1 MAQLIYRVTGRRGEE
16 RVFQTFRNTDEGR
29 KAAAVLA
36 GHLDSART
44 VYDVRTRIGGR
55 VVTRTF
61 KRRKDADAYAST
73 VEADKLRGV
82 VVDPRRA
89 KVTVEDYT
97 ARWLAHRSDLAV
109 RTTELYRWLLDHQ
122 ILPTFGTTPLADLSP
137 SSVRSWHARIA
148 AAHPTTAA
156 KAYRLLSSIMRTAV
170 TDEVISRN
178 PCQVKGA
185 AVEKAPE
192 RPVASIAEVQALA
205 NSMPE
210 HLSVVVLL
218 AAWCQLRRAEL
229 RGLRRRDVD
238 LMRATL
244 TVSVTRTTKM
254 DGTTVE
260 KAPKTD
266 AGRRTIAIPANVVP
280 ALTDHLQR
288 HVGWEP
294 DALIID
300 CTDRALGLAWDKA
313 RHAVG
318 RPDLRLHDL
327 RHTGLTWSA
336 ATGASVAELMRRA
349 GHKSPAAAMR
359 YQHATENR
367 DRVLADALAELAT
380 VTTIR
385 PRDSRAMKDREG
397 TPNAAPAES

>member
-1 MAQLIYRVTGRRGEE
+1 MAQIVKRTTARGEN
-16 RVFQTFRNTDEGR
+16 R
-29 KAAAVLA
+29 
-36 GHLDSART
+36 
-44 VYDVRTRIGGR
+44 YDVRTRIGRR

-61 KRRKDADAYAST
+61 HRRKDADAYAST
-73 VEADKLRGV
+73 IEADKLRGI

-89 KVTVEDYT
+89 RVTVNDYT
-97 ARWLAHRSDLAV
+97 AGWLAQRSDLAA
-109 RTTELYRWLLDHQ
+109 RTAELYRWLLDRH
-122 ILPTFGTTPLADLSP
+122 ILPTFGTTALADLSP
-137 SSVRSWHARIA
+137 SAVRSWHAGIA
-148 AAHPTTAA
+148 ADHPVTGA

-170 TDEVISRN
+170 ADEVISRN

-205 NSMPE
+205 DTMPE
-210 HLSVVVLL
+210 HLRVAVLL

-238 LMRATL
+238 LMRVTL
-244 TVSVTRTTKM
+244 TVSVTRTTRM

-266 AGRRTIAIPANVVP
+266 AGRRTIAIPKNVVP
-280 ALTDHLQR
+280 VLTDHLQR
-288 HVGWEP
+288 HVGPEP
-294 DALIID
+294 DALLLD

-313 RHAVG
+313 RRAVG
-318 RPDLRLHDL
+318 RPDLHLHDL

-359 YQHATENR
+359 YQHATEDR
-367 DRVLADALAELAT
+367 DRVLADALAELAP
-380 VTTIR
+380 VTPIR
-385 PRDSRAMKDREG
+385 ARDARAMEGQDG
-397 TPNAAPAES
+397 TPNAAPAGT